1 MRGSAGILGV
11 PNIAYRWAG
20 KGLRVGRFRILA
32 YVGLL
37 MLAVFAL
44 SSCGTEQGGPTGED
58 AKAPTREVTREVTKT
73 VTVAQAPED
82 GEDAAPTPTSP
93 PDATPDGQA
102 ATQQGSPEEVLALQY
117 RLINAGDY
125 EGAYAL
131 FDDKSKLL
139 ITSEQYIAYFEAN
152 APYFIT
158 DYSFLSV
165 DNRGD
170 SASVEAELTA
180 SSGSGQETYRV
191 TQSLVREG
199 AAWRVVMRDE
209 QASTFARAGQE
220 TAQYEP
226 ESESSPDGAPAE
238 ITCAV
243 GQVCDLG
250 VSSVVVTG
258 VQQTPAVSTSGETY
272 EGNFVVVEFDYT
284 YGGNTP
290 VDTDEP
296 PFRLTDQSG
305 NTYSLN
311 FKATSSYG
319 IENDRSL
326 IYTTVQPGVKTPGT
340 AIFEVAPEAVSFTLL
355 VVDLVS
361 PEANKPASIP
371 L

>member
-1 MRGSAGILGV
+1 M
-11 PNIAYRWAG
+11 
-20 KGLRVGRFRILA
+20 
-32 YVGLL
+32 
-37 MLAVFAL
+37 MLAL

-58 AKAPTREVTREVTKT
+58 AKPPPREVTREVTKT
-73 VTVAQAPED
+73 VTVEEAPEAR
-82 GEDAAPTPTSP
+82 EDTKPTPTSP
-93 PDATPDGQA
+93 PDVPTNERA
-102 ATQQGSPEEVLALQY
+102 ATQEGSPEEVLALQY

-139 ITSEQYIAYFEAN
+139 ITPEQYTAYFEAN
-152 APYFIT
+152 APYSIA

-165 DNRGD
+165 DDRGD
-170 SASVEAELTA
+170 DASVEAELTA
-180 SSGSGQETYRV
+180 RSGSGQDTYGV
-191 TQSLVREG
+191 TQPLVREG

-209 QASTFARAGQE
+209 QASVFARAGQE

-226 ESESSPDGAPAE
+226 ESEPSPEGAQAE
-238 ITCAV
+238 LTCTV

-250 VSSVVVTG
+250 VSSVVVTS
-258 VQQTPAVSTSGETY
+258 VQQTPDVSTSGETY

-284 YGGNTP
+284 YGGNAP
-290 VDTDEP
+290 VDTEEP
-296 PFRLTDQSG
+296 PFQLTDQSG

-311 FKATSSYG
+311 FEATSSYG

-326 IYTTVQPGVKTPGT
+326 IYTTVQPGVTASGT
-340 AIFEVAPEAVSFTLL
+340 AIFEVAPEASSFTLL

-361 PEANKPASIP
+361 PEANESASIS